1 MKKLKRHDD
10 AILCIFSPKGPTG
23 TDVITASDNNFRI
36 WSFKKKTIYNS
47 IGLVRPTPDE
57 LDKFMKDVVKSSRLI
72 PAKAENLCVD
82 HPLNSVSPSIVIMAN
97 GYRRRNISSRSNGP
111 RAMYWS
117 VSVSLITIFSQ
128 PTETG

>member
-10 AILCIFSPKGPTG
+10 AILCIFSPKGPSG

-57 LDKFMKDVVKSSRLI
+57 LDKFMRDVVKSSRLI

-82 HPLNSVSPSIVIMAN
+82 HPLNSVSPSIIIVIMAN
-97 GYRRRNISSRSNGP
+97 GYRRRNTLSRSKGT
-111 RAMYWS
+111 RATCWCA
-117 VSVSLITIFSQ
+117 
-128 PTETG
+128 